1 MVYDWKNL
9 FNEKNRKGFLVTDVE
24 AKYYT
29 AEQLAGKIVDNSS
42 DWIPEDFR
50 SGHSLVYSSPA
61 TLAFNSPGAEG
72 FGVKRAALSVPE
84 SIELIVSPRCC
95 GHMSTDLPGGRDVNE
110 RLFFMELSEIDLVT
124 GRYLKKIPAE
134 VEKAI
139 QARIDAGFSK
149 PKAVLLVFT
158 CVDALLGTDMDAM
171 ASACEK
177 KTGVRVVSAPMFALT
192 REGMNPPMVQVR
204 RSIFSL
210 LEKRKRN
217 PHAVN
222 VLGSFGGLDSKSM
235 AELHKILATAGIT
248 TIRTVADCSSYEEFQ
263 KMAEANFNIVIDQE
277 ARAAADDMEKRL
289 GIGYIELQRFYG
301 KDRIT
306 SQYKAF
312 LKAIGVEDAGVI
324 SDAEGLISHADCAAL
339 ASNDDSNT
347 RVSFE
352 NPENLN
358 SENASV
364 DFSGKT
370 FAIGECAN
378 AMPVELALAL
388 LEYGGKVSE
397 VFCTLSQRDA
407 WYILQISQRS
417 PKTRFYFNQHPSMI
431 GFKPDSDVDICIGR
445 DACWYYKDEPVRKI
459 TANRDRQPFGFAAV
473 EELFKEISDGNVQR
487 SEEIFSEASDV
498 RGQNS
503 DGISAGILDCNR
515 KNSDEAAG
523 GDSFEEKRSHL
534 ETTPWDKH
542 HLENIADQ
550 SGAVSVVFPMDSLT
564 VIIDAGGCT
573 GNICGFDE
581 PRWFS
586 QKAMIFSAGL
596 RDMDAIM
603 GRDRDLVRKI
613 KEAAELLHP
622 SFITLIGTPVPSVIG
637 TDYAGLKHEIEK
649 QTGIPVAAVN
659 TNGMDG
665 REKGI
670 GKAKEA
676 LKEIF

>member
-9 FNEKNRKGFLVTDVE
+9 FNEKNRKGFFVTDVE

-29 AEQLAGKIVDNSS
+29 AEQLAGRIMDNSS

-134 VEKAI
+134 AEKAI
-139 QARIDAGFSK
+139 LARIDAGFTK

-158 CVDALLGTDMDAM
+158 CVDALLGTDMDVM

-222 VLGSFGGLDSKSM
+222 VLGSFGGLDSESM

-459 TANRDRQPFGFAAV
+459 TANRDRQSFGFAAV
-473 EELFKEISDGNVQR
+473 VELFKEISDGN
-487 SEEIFSEASDV
+487 
-498 RGQNS
+498 
-503 DGISAGILDCNR
+503 L
-515 KNSDEAAG
+515 
-523 GDSFEEKRSHL
+523 SHL
-534 ETTPWDKH
+534 ETTPWSEH
-542 HLENIADQ
+542 QLENISDQ

-603 GRDRDLVRKI
+603 GRDRELVRKI

>member
-9 FNEKNRKGFLVTDVE
+9 FNEKNRKGFFVTDVE

-29 AEQLAGKIVDNSS
+29 AEQLAGRIVDNSS

-95 GHMSTDLPGGRDVNE
+95 GHMSADLPGGRDVNE

-139 QARIDAGFSK
+139 LARIDAGFTK

-158 CVDALLGTDMDAM
+158 CVDALLGTDMDVM

-222 VLGSFGGLDSKSM
+222 VLGSFGGFDSESM

-312 LKAIGVEDAGVI
+312 LKAIGVEDAGVF

-473 EELFKEISDGNVQR
+473 GELFKEISDGN
-487 SEEIFSEASDV
+487 
-498 RGQNS
+498 
-503 DGISAGILDCNR
+503 L
-515 KNSDEAAG
+515 
-523 GDSFEEKRSHL
+523 SHL
-534 ETTPWDKH
+534 ETTPWSEH
-542 HLENIADQ
+542 QLENISDQ
-550 SGAVSVVFPMDSLT
+550 SGAVSVVFPLDSLT

-603 GRDRDLVRKI
+603 GRDRELVRKI

-670 GKAKEA
+670 EKAKEA

>member
-9 FNEKNRKGFLVTDVE
+9 FNEKNRKGFFVTDVE

-29 AEQLAGKIVDNSS
+29 AEQLAGRIVDNSS

-139 QARIDAGFSK
+139 LARIDAGFTK

-222 VLGSFGGLDSKSM
+222 VLGSFGGFDSESM

-312 LKAIGVEDAGVI
+312 LKAIGVEDAGVF

-417 PKTRFYFNQHPSMI
+417 PETRFYFNQHPSMI
-431 GFKPDSDVDICIGR
+431 GFKTDSDVDICIGR

-473 EELFKEISDGNVQR
+473 GELFKEISDGN
-487 SEEIFSEASDV
+487 
-498 RGQNS
+498 
-503 DGISAGILDCNR
+503 L
-515 KNSDEAAG
+515 
-523 GDSFEEKRSHL
+523 SHL
-534 ETTPWDKH
+534 ETTPWSEH
-542 HLENIADQ
+542 QLENISDQ
-550 SGAVSVVFPMDSLT
+550 SGAVSVVFPLDSLT

-573 GNICGFDE
+573 GNICGYDE

-603 GRDRDLVRKI
+603 GRDRELVRKI

-659 TNGMDG
+659 TNGMDC

-670 GKAKEA
+670 EKAKEA

>member
-9 FNEKNRKGFLVTDVE
+9 FNEKNRKGFFVTDVE

-29 AEQLAGKIVDNSS
+29 AEQLAGRIVDNSS

-139 QARIDAGFSK
+139 LARIDAGFTK

-158 CVDALLGTDMDAM
+158 CVDALLGTDMDVM

-222 VLGSFGGLDSKSM
+222 VLGSFGGFDSESM

-312 LKAIGVEDAGVI
+312 LKAIGVEDAGVF

-431 GFKPDSDVDICIGR
+431 GFKTDSDVDLCIGR

-473 EELFKEISDGNVQR
+473 GELFKEISDGN
-487 SEEIFSEASDV
+487 
-498 RGQNS
+498 
-503 DGISAGILDCNR
+503 L
-515 KNSDEAAG
+515 
-523 GDSFEEKRSHL
+523 SHL
-534 ETTPWDKH
+534 ETTPWSEH
-542 HLENIADQ
+542 QLENISDQ
-550 SGAVSVVFPMDSLT
+550 SGAVSVVFPLDSLT

-603 GRDRDLVRKI
+603 GRDRELVRKI
-613 KEAAELLHP
+613 EEAAELLHP

-670 GKAKEA
+670 EKAKEA
-676 LKEIF
+676 LKEIFPEKNEEI

>member
-9 FNEKNRKGFLVTDVE
+9 FNEKNRKGFFVTDVE

-29 AEQLAGKIVDNSS
+29 AEQLAGRIVDNSS
-42 DWIPEDFR
+42 GWIPEDFR

-95 GHMSTDLPGGRDVNE
+95 GHMSTDLPGGKDVNE

-124 GRYLKKIPAE
+124 GRYLKKIPGE

-139 QARIDAGFSK
+139 QARIDAGFTK

-171 ASACEK
+171 ASGCEK

-222 VLGSFGGLDSKSM
+222 VLGSFGGLDSESM
-235 AELHKILATAGIT
+235 AELYKILATAGIT

-312 LKAIGVEDAGVI
+312 LKAIGVEDAGVF
-324 SDAEGLISHADCAAL
+324 
-339 ASNDDSNT
+339 SNPSN
-347 RVSFE
+347 
-352 NPENLN
+352 
-358 SENASV
+358 

-431 GFKPDSDVDICIGR
+431 GFKTDSDVDICIGR
-445 DACWYYKDEPVRKI
+445 DACWYYKDAPVRKI

-473 EELFKEISDGNVQR
+473 GELFKEISDGN
-487 SEEIFSEASDV
+487 
-498 RGQNS
+498 
-503 DGISAGILDCNR
+503 L
-515 KNSDEAAG
+515 
-523 GDSFEEKRSHL
+523 SHL
-534 ETTPWDKH
+534 ETTPWSEH
-542 HLENIADQ
+542 QLENISDQ
-550 SGAVSVVFPMDSLT
+550 SGAVSVVFPLDSLT

-603 GRDRDLVRKI
+603 GRDRELVRKI
-613 KEAAELLHP
+613 EEAAELLHP

-670 GKAKEA
+670 EKAKEA

>member
-9 FNEKNRKGFLVTDVE
+9 FNEKNRKGFFVTDVE

-29 AEQLAGKIVDNSS
+29 AEQLAGRIVDNSS

-139 QARIDAGFSK
+139 LARIDAGFTK

-222 VLGSFGGLDSKSM
+222 VLGSFGGFDSESM

-312 LKAIGVEDAGVI
+312 LKAIGVEDAGVF

-417 PKTRFYFNQHPSMI
+417 PETRFYFNQHPSMI
-431 GFKPDSDVDICIGR
+431 GFKTDSDVDICIGR

-473 EELFKEISDGNVQR
+473 GELFKEISDGN
-487 SEEIFSEASDV
+487 
-498 RGQNS
+498 
-503 DGISAGILDCNR
+503 L
-515 KNSDEAAG
+515 
-523 GDSFEEKRSHL
+523 SHL
-534 ETTPWDKH
+534 ETTPWSEH
-542 HLENIADQ
+542 QLENISDQ
-550 SGAVSVVFPMDSLT
+550 SGAVSVVFPLDSLT

-603 GRDRDLVRKI
+603 GRDRELVRKI

>member
-9 FNEKNRKGFLVTDVE
+9 FNEKNRKGFFVTDVE

-29 AEQLAGKIVDNSS
+29 AEQLAGRIVDNSS
-42 DWIPEDFR
+42 GWIPEDFR

-139 QARIDAGFSK
+139 LARIDAGFTK

-222 VLGSFGGLDSKSM
+222 VLGSFGGFDSESM

-312 LKAIGVEDAGVI
+312 LKAIGVEDAGVF

-431 GFKPDSDVDICIGR
+431 GFKTDSDVDICIGR

-473 EELFKEISDGNVQR
+473 GELFKEISDGN
-487 SEEIFSEASDV
+487 
-498 RGQNS
+498 
-503 DGISAGILDCNR
+503 L
-515 KNSDEAAG
+515 
-523 GDSFEEKRSHL
+523 SHL
-534 ETTPWDKH
+534 ETTPWSEH
-542 HLENIADQ
+542 QLENISDQ
-550 SGAVSVVFPMDSLT
+550 SGAVSVVFPLDSLT

-603 GRDRDLVRKI
+603 GRDRELVRKI
-613 KEAAELLHP
+613 EEAAELLHP

-670 GKAKEA
+670 EKAKEA

>member
-9 FNEKNRKGFLVTDVE
+9 FNEKNRKGFFVTDVE

-29 AEQLAGKIVDNSS
+29 AEQLAGRIVDNSS

-139 QARIDAGFSK
+139 LARIDAGFTK

-158 CVDALLGTDMDAM
+158 CVDALLGTDMDVM

-222 VLGSFGGLDSKSM
+222 VLGSFGGFDSESM
-235 AELHKILATAGIT
+235 AELHKILATAGIA

-312 LKAIGVEDAGVI
+312 LKAIEVEDAGVF
-324 SDAEGLISHADCAAL
+324 
-339 ASNDDSNT
+339 SNPSN
-347 RVSFE
+347 
-352 NPENLN
+352 
-358 SENASV
+358 

-417 PKTRFYFNQHPSMI
+417 PETRFYFNQHPSMI
-431 GFKPDSDVDICIGR
+431 GFKTDSDVDICIGR

-473 EELFKEISDGNVQR
+473 GELFKEISDGN
-487 SEEIFSEASDV
+487 
-498 RGQNS
+498 
-503 DGISAGILDCNR
+503 L
-515 KNSDEAAG
+515 
-523 GDSFEEKRSHL
+523 SHL
-534 ETTPWDKH
+534 ETTPWSEH
-542 HLENIADQ
+542 QLENISDQ
-550 SGAVSVVFPMDSLT
+550 SGAVSVVFPLDSLT

-603 GRDRDLVRKI
+603 GRDRELVRKI
-613 KEAAELLHP
+613 EEAAELLHP

-659 TNGMDG
+659 TNGMDC

-670 GKAKEA
+670 EKAKEA

>member
-9 FNEKNRKGFLVTDVE
+9 FNEKNRKGFFVTDVE

-29 AEQLAGKIVDNSS
+29 AEQLAGRIVDNSS
-42 DWIPEDFR
+42 GWIPEDFR

-139 QARIDAGFSK
+139 LARIDAGFTK

-158 CVDALLGTDMDAM
+158 CVDALLGTDMDVM

-222 VLGSFGGLDSKSM
+222 VLGSFGGFDSESM

-312 LKAIGVEDAGVI
+312 LKAIGVEDAGVF

-347 RVSFE
+347 RASFE

-473 EELFKEISDGNVQR
+473 GELFKEISDGN
-487 SEEIFSEASDV
+487 
-498 RGQNS
+498 
-503 DGISAGILDCNR
+503 L
-515 KNSDEAAG
+515 
-523 GDSFEEKRSHL
+523 SHL
-534 ETTPWDKH
+534 ETTPWSEH
-542 HLENIADQ
+542 QLENISDQ
-550 SGAVSVVFPMDSLT
+550 SGAVSVVFPLDSLT

-603 GRDRDLVRKI
+603 GRDRELVRKI

-659 TNGMDG
+659 TNGMDC

-670 GKAKEA
+670 EKAKEA

>member
-9 FNEKNRKGFLVTDVE
+9 FNEKNRKGFFVTDVE

-29 AEQLAGKIVDNSS
+29 AEKLAGRIVDNSS
-42 DWIPEDFR
+42 GWIPEDFR

-139 QARIDAGFSK
+139 LARIDAGFTK

-158 CVDALLGTDMDAM
+158 CVDALLGTDMDVM

-222 VLGSFGGLDSKSM
+222 VLGSFGGFDSESM

-312 LKAIGVEDAGVI
+312 LKAIGVEDAGVF
-324 SDAEGLISHADCAAL
+324 
-339 ASNDDSNT
+339 SNPSN
-347 RVSFE
+347 
-352 NPENLN
+352 
-358 SENASV
+358 

-431 GFKPDSDVDICIGR
+431 GFKTDSDVDICIGR

-473 EELFKEISDGNVQR
+473 GELFKEISDGN
-487 SEEIFSEASDV
+487 
-498 RGQNS
+498 
-503 DGISAGILDCNR
+503 L
-515 KNSDEAAG
+515 
-523 GDSFEEKRSHL
+523 SHL
-534 ETTPWDKH
+534 ETTPWSEH
-542 HLENIADQ
+542 QLENISDQ
-550 SGAVSVVFPMDSLT
+550 SGAVSVVFPLDSLT

-603 GRDRDLVRKI
+603 GRDRELVRKI
-613 KEAAELLHP
+613 EEAAELLHP

-670 GKAKEA
+670 EKAKEA

>member
-9 FNEKNRKGFLVTDVE
+9 FNEKNRKGFFVTDVE

-29 AEQLAGKIVDNSS
+29 AEQLAGRIVDNSS
-42 DWIPEDFR
+42 GWIPEDFR

-139 QARIDAGFSK
+139 LARIDAGFTK

-158 CVDALLGTDMDAM
+158 CVDALLGTDMDVM

-222 VLGSFGGLDSKSM
+222 VLGSFGGFDSESM

-312 LKAIGVEDAGVI
+312 LKAIGVEDAGVF
-324 SDAEGLISHADCAAL
+324 
-339 ASNDDSNT
+339 SNPSN
-347 RVSFE
+347 
-352 NPENLN
+352 
-358 SENASV
+358 

-431 GFKPDSDVDICIGR
+431 GFKTDSDVDICIGR

-473 EELFKEISDGNVQR
+473 GELFKEISDGN
-487 SEEIFSEASDV
+487 
-498 RGQNS
+498 
-503 DGISAGILDCNR
+503 L
-515 KNSDEAAG
+515 
-523 GDSFEEKRSHL
+523 SHL
-534 ETTPWDKH
+534 ETTPWSEH
-542 HLENIADQ
+542 QLENISDQ
-550 SGAVSVVFPMDSLT
+550 SGAVSVVFPLDSLT

-603 GRDRDLVRKI
+603 GRDRELVRKI
-613 KEAAELLHP
+613 EEAAELLHP

-670 GKAKEA
+670 EKAKEA
-676 LKEIF
+676 LKEIFPEKNEEI

>member
-9 FNEKNRKGFLVTDVE
+9 FNEKNRKGFFVTDVE

-29 AEQLAGKIVDNSS
+29 AEQLAGRIVDNSS
-42 DWIPEDFR
+42 GWIPEDFR

-139 QARIDAGFSK
+139 LARIDAGFTK

-158 CVDALLGTDMDAM
+158 CVDALLGTDMDVM

-222 VLGSFGGLDSKSM
+222 VLGSFGGLDSESM
-235 AELHKILATAGIT
+235 AELYKILATAGIA

-312 LKAIGVEDAGVI
+312 LKAIGVEDAGVF

-473 EELFKEISDGNVQR
+473 GELFKEISDGN
-487 SEEIFSEASDV
+487 
-498 RGQNS
+498 
-503 DGISAGILDCNR
+503 L
-515 KNSDEAAG
+515 
-523 GDSFEEKRSHL
+523 SHL
-534 ETTPWDKH
+534 ETTPWSEH
-542 HLENIADQ
+542 QLENISDQ
-550 SGAVSVVFPMDSLT
+550 SGAVSVVFPLDSLT

-603 GRDRDLVRKI
+603 GRDRELVRKI

-659 TNGMDG
+659 TNGMDC

-670 GKAKEA
+670 EKAKEA

>member
-9 FNEKNRKGFLVTDVE
+9 FNEKNRKGFFVTDVE

-29 AEQLAGKIVDNSS
+29 AEQLAGRIVDNSS

-139 QARIDAGFSK
+139 LARIDAGFTK

-222 VLGSFGGLDSKSM
+222 VLGSFGGFDSESM

-312 LKAIGVEDAGVI
+312 LKAIGVEDAGVF

-417 PKTRFYFNQHPSMI
+417 PETRFYFNQHPSMI
-431 GFKPDSDVDICIGR
+431 GFKTDSDVDICIGR

-473 EELFKEISDGNVQR
+473 GELFKEISDGN
-487 SEEIFSEASDV
+487 
-498 RGQNS
+498 
-503 DGISAGILDCNR
+503 L
-515 KNSDEAAG
+515 
-523 GDSFEEKRSHL
+523 SHL
-534 ETTPWDKH
+534 ETTPWSEH
-542 HLENIADQ
+542 QLENISDQ
-550 SGAVSVVFPMDSLT
+550 SGAVSVVFPLDSLT

-581 PRWFS
+581 PRWVS

-603 GRDRDLVRKI
+603 GRDRELVRKI

-670 GKAKEA
+670 EKAKEA

>member
-1 MVYDWKNL
+1 VVYDWKNL
-9 FNEKNRKGFLVTDVE
+9 FNEKNRKGFFVTDVE

-29 AEQLAGKIVDNSS
+29 AEQLAGRIVDNSS
-42 DWIPEDFR
+42 GWIPEDFR

-139 QARIDAGFSK
+139 LARIDAGFTK

-158 CVDALLGTDMDAM
+158 CVDALLGTDMDVM

-222 VLGSFGGLDSKSM
+222 VLGSFGGFDSESM

-312 LKAIGVEDAGVI
+312 LKAIGVEDAGVF

-347 RVSFE
+347 RASFE

-473 EELFKEISDGNVQR
+473 GELFKEISDGN
-487 SEEIFSEASDV
+487 
-498 RGQNS
+498 
-503 DGISAGILDCNR
+503 L
-515 KNSDEAAG
+515 
-523 GDSFEEKRSHL
+523 SHL
-534 ETTPWDKH
+534 ETTPWSEH
-542 HLENIADQ
+542 QLENISDQ
-550 SGAVSVVFPMDSLT
+550 SGAVSVVFPLDSLT

-603 GRDRDLVRKI
+603 GRDRELVRKI

-659 TNGMDG
+659 TNGMDC

-670 GKAKEA
+670 EKAKEA

>member
-1 MVYDWKNL
+1 M
-9 FNEKNRKGFLVTDVE
+9 
-24 AKYYT
+24 
-29 AEQLAGKIVDNSS
+29 DNSS
-42 DWIPEDFR
+42 GWIPEDFR

-139 QARIDAGFSK
+139 LARIDAGFTK

-158 CVDALLGTDMDAM
+158 CVDALLGTDMDVM

-222 VLGSFGGLDSKSM
+222 VLGSFGGFDSESM

-312 LKAIGVEDAGVI
+312 LKAIGVEDAGVF
-324 SDAEGLISHADCAAL
+324 
-339 ASNDDSNT
+339 SNPSN
-347 RVSFE
+347 
-352 NPENLN
+352 
-358 SENASV
+358 

-431 GFKPDSDVDICIGR
+431 GFKTDSDVDICIGR

-473 EELFKEISDGNVQR
+473 GELFKEISDGN
-487 SEEIFSEASDV
+487 
-498 RGQNS
+498 
-503 DGISAGILDCNR
+503 L
-515 KNSDEAAG
+515 
-523 GDSFEEKRSHL
+523 SHL
-534 ETTPWDKH
+534 ETTPWSEH
-542 HLENIADQ
+542 QLENISDQ
-550 SGAVSVVFPMDSLT
+550 SGAVSVVFPLDSLT

-603 GRDRDLVRKI
+603 GRDRELVRKI
-613 KEAAELLHP
+613 EEAAELLHP

-670 GKAKEA
+670 EKAKEA
-676 LKEIF
+676 LKEIFSEKNEEI

>member
-9 FNEKNRKGFLVTDVE
+9 FNEKNRKGFFVTDVE

-29 AEQLAGKIVDNSS
+29 AEQLAGRIVDNSS

-139 QARIDAGFSK
+139 LARIDAGFTK

-158 CVDALLGTDMDAM
+158 CVDALLGTDMDVM

-222 VLGSFGGLDSKSM
+222 VLGSFGGFDSESM

-312 LKAIGVEDAGVI
+312 LKAIGVEDAGVF
-324 SDAEGLISHADCAAL
+324 
-339 ASNDDSNT
+339 SNPSN
-347 RVSFE
+347 
-352 NPENLN
+352 
-358 SENASV
+358 

-473 EELFKEISDGNVQR
+473 GELFKEISDGN
-487 SEEIFSEASDV
+487 
-498 RGQNS
+498 
-503 DGISAGILDCNR
+503 L
-515 KNSDEAAG
+515 
-523 GDSFEEKRSHL
+523 SHL
-534 ETTPWDKH
+534 ETTPWSEH
-542 HLENIADQ
+542 QLENISDQ
-550 SGAVSVVFPMDSLT
+550 SGAVSVVFPLDSLT

-603 GRDRDLVRKI
+603 GRDRELVRKI

-670 GKAKEA
+670 EKAKEA

>member
-9 FNEKNRKGFLVTDVE
+9 FNEKNRKGFFVTDVE

-29 AEQLAGKIVDNSS
+29 AEQLAGRIVDNSS
-42 DWIPEDFR
+42 GWIPEDFR

-139 QARIDAGFSK
+139 LARIDAGFTK

-222 VLGSFGGLDSKSM
+222 VLGSFGGFDSESM

-312 LKAIGVEDAGVI
+312 LKAIGVEDAGVF

-431 GFKPDSDVDICIGR
+431 GFKTDSDVDICIGR

-473 EELFKEISDGNVQR
+473 GELFKEISDGN
-487 SEEIFSEASDV
+487 
-498 RGQNS
+498 
-503 DGISAGILDCNR
+503 L
-515 KNSDEAAG
+515 
-523 GDSFEEKRSHL
+523 SHL
-534 ETTPWDKH
+534 ETTPWSEH
-542 HLENIADQ
+542 QLENISDQ
-550 SGAVSVVFPMDSLT
+550 SGAVSVVFPLDSLT

-603 GRDRDLVRKI
+603 GRDRELVRKI
-613 KEAAELLHP
+613 EEAAELLHP

>member
-1 MVYDWKNL
+1 M
-9 FNEKNRKGFLVTDVE
+9 TDVE

-29 AEQLAGKIVDNSS
+29 AEQLAVRIVDNSS

-72 FGVKRAALSVPE
+72 FGVKRAALCVPE

-235 AELHKILATAGIT
+235 AELHKILATVGIT

-312 LKAIGVEDAGVI
+312 LKAIGVENAGVF
-324 SDAEGLISHADCAAL
+324 
-339 ASNDDSNT
+339 SNPSN
-347 RVSFE
+347 
-352 NPENLN
+352 
-358 SENASV
+358 

-388 LEYGGKVSE
+388 LEYGCEVSE

-407 WYILQISQRS
+407 WYILQIAEKS
-417 PKTRFYFNQHPSMI
+417 PKTRFYFNQHPTMI
-431 GFKPDSDVDICIGR
+431 GFKPDSDIDVCIGR

-473 EELFKEISDGNVQR
+473 EELFKEISDGNVQH
-487 SEEIFSEASDV
+487 SEEIFSEVSDDI
-498 RGQNS
+498 RQNS
-503 DGISAGILDCNR
+503 DEIQFEQTAPNDSV
-515 KNSDEAAG
+515 DENL
-523 GDSFEEKRSHL
+523 SHL
-534 ETTPWDKH
+534 ETTPWSEH
-542 HLENIADQ
+542 QLENMSDQ

-603 GRDRDLVRKI
+603 GRDRELVRKI

>member
-9 FNEKNRKGFLVTDVE
+9 FNEKNRKGFFVTDVE

-29 AEQLAGKIVDNSS
+29 AEQLAGRIVDNSS

-95 GHMSTDLPGGRDVNE
+95 GHMSADLPGGRDVNE

-139 QARIDAGFSK
+139 LARIDAGFTK

-158 CVDALLGTDMDAM
+158 CVDALLGTDMDVM

-222 VLGSFGGLDSKSM
+222 VLGSFGGFDSESM

-312 LKAIGVEDAGVI
+312 LKAIGVEDAGVF

-431 GFKPDSDVDICIGR
+431 GFKTDSDVDICIGR

-473 EELFKEISDGNVQR
+473 GELFKEISDGN
-487 SEEIFSEASDV
+487 
-498 RGQNS
+498 
-503 DGISAGILDCNR
+503 L
-515 KNSDEAAG
+515 
-523 GDSFEEKRSHL
+523 SHL
-534 ETTPWDKH
+534 ETTPWSEH
-542 HLENIADQ
+542 QLENISDQ
-550 SGAVSVVFPMDSLT
+550 SGAVSVVFPLDSLT

-603 GRDRDLVRKI
+603 GRDRELVRKI
-613 KEAAELLHP
+613 EEAAELLHP

-670 GKAKEA
+670 EKAKEA
-676 LKEIF
+676 LKEIFPEKNEEI

>member
-9 FNEKNRKGFLVTDVE
+9 FNEKNRKGFFVTDVE

-29 AEQLAGKIVDNSS
+29 AEQLAGRIVDNSS

-139 QARIDAGFSK
+139 LARIDAGFTK

-158 CVDALLGTDMDAM
+158 CVDALLGTDMDVM

-222 VLGSFGGLDSKSM
+222 VLGSFGGFDSESM

-312 LKAIGVEDAGVI
+312 LKAIGVEDAGVF

-417 PKTRFYFNQHPSMI
+417 PETRFYFNQHPSMI
-431 GFKPDSDVDICIGR
+431 GFKTDSDVDICIGR

-473 EELFKEISDGNVQR
+473 GELFKEISDGN
-487 SEEIFSEASDV
+487 
-498 RGQNS
+498 
-503 DGISAGILDCNR
+503 L
-515 KNSDEAAG
+515 
-523 GDSFEEKRSHL
+523 SHL
-534 ETTPWDKH
+534 ETTPWSEH
-542 HLENIADQ
+542 QLENISDQ
-550 SGAVSVVFPMDSLT
+550 SGAVSVVFPLDSLT

-603 GRDRDLVRKI
+603 GRDRELVRKI

-659 TNGMDG
+659 TNGMDC

>member
-9 FNEKNRKGFLVTDVE
+9 FNEKNRKGFFVTDVE

-29 AEQLAGKIVDNSS
+29 AEQLAGRIVDNSYG
-42 DWIPEDFR
+42 WIPEDFR

-139 QARIDAGFSK
+139 LARIDAGFTK

-158 CVDALLGTDMDAM
+158 CVDALLGTDMDVM

-222 VLGSFGGLDSKSM
+222 VLGSFGGFDSESM

-312 LKAIGVEDAGVI
+312 LKAIGVEDAGVF

-352 NPENLN
+352 NPENLD

-431 GFKPDSDVDICIGR
+431 GFKTDSDVDICIGR

-473 EELFKEISDGNVQR
+473 GELFKEISDGN
-487 SEEIFSEASDV
+487 
-498 RGQNS
+498 
-503 DGISAGILDCNR
+503 L
-515 KNSDEAAG
+515 
-523 GDSFEEKRSHL
+523 SHL
-534 ETTPWDKH
+534 ETTPWSEH
-542 HLENIADQ
+542 QLENISDQ
-550 SGAVSVVFPMDSLT
+550 SGAVSVVFPLDSLT

-603 GRDRDLVRKI
+603 GRDRELVRKI
-613 KEAAELLHP
+613 EEAAELLHP

>member
-9 FNEKNRKGFLVTDVE
+9 FNEKNRKGFFVTDVE

-29 AEQLAGKIVDNSS
+29 AEQLAVRIVDNSS

-95 GHMSTDLPGGRDVNE
+95 GHMSTDLPGGKDVNE

-124 GRYLKKIPAE
+124 GRYLKKIPGE

-139 QARIDAGFSK
+139 QARIDAGFTK

-171 ASACEK
+171 ASGCEK

-210 LEKRKRN
+210 LEKRQRN

-222 VLGSFGGLDSKSM
+222 VLGSFGGLDSESM

-301 KDRIT
+301 NDRIA

-312 LKAIGVEDAGVI
+312 LKAIGVEDAGVF
-324 SDAEGLISHADCAAL
+324 
-339 ASNDDSNT
+339 SNPSN
-347 RVSFE
+347 
-352 NPENLN
+352 
-358 SENASV
+358 

-431 GFKPDSDVDICIGR
+431 GFKTDSDVDICIGR

-473 EELFKEISDGNVQR
+473 GELFKEISDGN
-487 SEEIFSEASDV
+487 
-498 RGQNS
+498 
-503 DGISAGILDCNR
+503 L
-515 KNSDEAAG
+515 
-523 GDSFEEKRSHL
+523 SHL
-534 ETTPWDKH
+534 ETIPWSEH
-542 HLENIADQ
+542 QLENISDQ
-550 SGAVSVVFPMDSLT
+550 SGAVSVVFPLDSLT

-603 GRDRDLVRKI
+603 GRDRELVRKI

>member
-9 FNEKNRKGFLVTDVE
+9 FNEKNRKGFFVTDVE

-29 AEQLAGKIVDNSS
+29 AEQLAGRIVDNSS
-42 DWIPEDFR
+42 GWIPEDFR

-139 QARIDAGFSK
+139 LARIDAGFTK

-158 CVDALLGTDMDAM
+158 CVDALLGTDMDVM

-222 VLGSFGGLDSKSM
+222 VLGSFGGLDSESM

-312 LKAIGVEDAGVI
+312 LKAIGVEDAGVF

-417 PKTRFYFNQHPSMI
+417 PETRFYFNQHPSMI
-431 GFKPDSDVDICIGR
+431 GFKTDSDVDICIGR

-473 EELFKEISDGNVQR
+473 GELFKEISDGN
-487 SEEIFSEASDV
+487 
-498 RGQNS
+498 
-503 DGISAGILDCNR
+503 L
-515 KNSDEAAG
+515 
-523 GDSFEEKRSHL
+523 SHL
-534 ETTPWDKH
+534 ETTPWSEH
-542 HLENIADQ
+542 QLENISDQ
-550 SGAVSVVFPMDSLT
+550 SGAVSVVFPLDSLT

-603 GRDRDLVRKI
+603 GRDRELVRKI

-659 TNGMDG
+659 TNGMDC

-670 GKAKEA
+670 EKAKEA

>member
-1 MVYDWKNL
+1 M
-9 FNEKNRKGFLVTDVE
+9 TDVE

-29 AEQLAGKIVDNSS
+29 AEQLAERIADNSS

-72 FGVKRAALSVPE
+72 FGVKRAALAVPE

-95 GHMSTDLPGGRDVNE
+95 GHMSTDLPGGRDVND

-124 GRYLKKIPAE
+124 GRYLKKIPGE
-134 VEKAI
+134 VEKAV

-149 PKAVLLVFT
+149 PEAVLLVFT

-171 ASACEK
+171 ASSCEK
-177 KTGVRVVSAPMFALT
+177 KTGVRVVAAPMFALT

-210 LEKRKRN
+210 LEKRQRD

-222 VLGSFGGLDSKSM
+222 VLGSFGGLDPESM
-235 AELHKILATAGIT
+235 AELGKILAPAGIT
-248 TIRTVADCSSYEEFQ
+248 TIRTVADCGSFEEFQ
-263 KMAEANFNIVIDQE
+263 KMAEAGFNIVIDQE

-301 KDRIT
+301 NDRVA
-306 SQYKAF
+306 SQYRAFYKA
-312 LKAIGVEDAGVI
+312 LGI
-324 SDAEGLISHADCAAL
+324 AEK
-339 ASNDDSNT
+339 N
-347 RVSFE
+347 E
-352 NPENLN
+352 NSP
-358 SENASV
+358 
-364 DFSGKT
+364 SGKRAIKDLSDYC

-378 AMPVELALAL
+378 AMPTELALAL
-388 LEYGGKVSE
+388 LEYGSDVSG

-407 WYILQISQRS
+407 WYILQIAERS

-431 GFKPDSDVDICIGR
+431 GFKPDPNVNFCIGR
-445 DACWYYKDEPVRKI
+445 DACWYYKDEPTGKI
-459 TANRDRQPFGFAAV
+459 TANSDRQPFGFAAV
-473 EELFKEISDGNVQR
+473 MKLFEEISA
-487 SEEIFSEASDV
+487 FSGADDAV
-498 RGQNS
+498 
-503 DGISAGILDCNR
+503 L
-515 KNSDEAAG
+515 
-523 GDSFEEKRSHL
+523 SHL
-534 ETTPWDKH
+534 ETTSWDEH
-542 HLENIADQ
+542 HLENISDQ

-586 QKAMIFSAGL
+586 HKAMIFSAGL

-603 GRDRDLVRKI
+603 GRDKELIRKI
-613 KEAAELLHP
+613 KEAAEILHP

-649 QTGIPVAAVN
+649 QTGIPVAAVS
-659 TNGMDG
+659 TNGMED

-670 GKAKEA
+670 EKAKEA
-676 LKEIF
+676 LREIFPEKRI

>member
-1 MVYDWKNL
+1 M
-9 FNEKNRKGFLVTDVE
+9 TDVE

-29 AEQLAGKIVDNSS
+29 AEQLAVRIVDNSS

-72 FGVKRAALSVPE
+72 FGVKRAALCVPE

-95 GHMSTDLPGGRDVNE
+95 GHMSTDLPGGKDVNE
-110 RLFFMELSEIDLVT
+110 RLFFMELNEIDLVT

-177 KTGVRVVSAPMFALT
+177 KSGVRVVSAPMFALT

-210 LEKRKRN
+210 LEKRQRN

-222 VLGSFGGLDSKSM
+222 VLGSFGGLDSESM

-263 KMAEANFNIVIDQE
+263 KMAEANFNIVINQE

-301 KDRIT
+301 NDRIA
-306 SQYKAF
+306 SQYRAF
-312 LKAIGVEDAGVI
+312 LKAIGVEDAGVF
-324 SDAEGLISHADCAAL
+324 
-339 ASNDDSNT
+339 SNPSN
-347 RVSFE
+347 
-352 NPENLN
+352 
-358 SENASV
+358 

-473 EELFKEISDGNVQR
+473 GELFKEISDGN
-487 SEEIFSEASDV
+487 
-498 RGQNS
+498 
-503 DGISAGILDCNR
+503 L
-515 KNSDEAAG
+515 
-523 GDSFEEKRSHL
+523 SHL
-534 ETTPWDKH
+534 ETTPWSEH
-542 HLENIADQ
+542 QLENISDQ
-550 SGAVSVVFPMDSLT
+550 SGAVSVVFPLDSLT

-603 GRDRDLVRKI
+603 GRDRELVRKI

-659 TNGMDG
+659 TNGMDC

-670 GKAKEA
+670 EKAKEA
-676 LKEIF
+676 LKEIFPEKNEEI

>member
-1 MVYDWKNL
+1 VVYDWKNL
-9 FNEKNRKGFLVTDVE
+9 FKEKNRKGFFVTDVE

-29 AEQLAGKIVDNSS
+29 AEQLAGRIVGNSS

-139 QARIDAGFSK
+139 QARIDAGFCK

-210 LEKRKRN
+210 LEKRQRN

-222 VLGSFGGLDSKSM
+222 VLGSFGGLDSESM

-301 KDRIT
+301 NDRIA
-306 SQYKAF
+306 SQYRAF
-312 LKAIGVEDAGVI
+312 LKAIGVEDSSVI
-324 SDAEGLISHADCAAL
+324 SDAEGLISHADCAEL
-339 ASNDDSNT
+339 ASNDDSNP
-347 RVSFE
+347 RASVE
-352 NPENLN
+352 NPENSSAENLN
-358 SENASV
+358 SENTSA

-388 LEYGGKVSE
+388 LEYGCEVSE
-397 VFCTLSQRDA
+397 VFCALSQRDA
-407 WYILQISQRS
+407 WYILQIAQKS
-417 PKTRFYFNQHPSMI
+417 PKTRFYFNQHPTMI
-431 GFKPDSDVDICIGR
+431 GFKPDPDVDICIGR

-473 EELFKEISDGNVQR
+473 EELFKVISDRNVQH
-487 SEEIFSEASDV
+487 SDDIFSEMSDD
-498 RGQNS
+498 RRQNS
-503 DGISAGILDCNR
+503 DEIQSEHTGSND
-515 KNSDEAAG
+515 SVDENL
-523 GDSFEEKRSHL
+523 SQL
-534 ETTPWDKH
+534 ETTPWSEH
-542 HLENIADQ
+542 QLENISDQ

-603 GRDRDLVRKI
+603 GRDKELVRKI

-670 GKAKEA
+670 EKAKKA
-676 LKEIF
+676 LKGIFPEKD

>member
-9 FNEKNRKGFLVTDVE
+9 FNEKNRKGFFVTDVE

-29 AEQLAGKIVDNSS
+29 AEQLAGRIVDNSS
-42 DWIPEDFR
+42 GWIPEDFR

-139 QARIDAGFSK
+139 LARIDAGFTK

-158 CVDALLGTDMDAM
+158 CVDALLGTDMDVM

-222 VLGSFGGLDSKSM
+222 VLGSFGGFDSESM

-312 LKAIGVEDAGVI
+312 LKAIGVEDAGVF

-397 VFCTLSQRDA
+397 VFCSLSQRDA

-431 GFKPDSDVDICIGR
+431 GFKTDSDVDICIGR
-445 DACWYYKDEPVRKI
+445 DACWYYTDEPVRKI

-473 EELFKEISDGNVQR
+473 GELFKEISDGN
-487 SEEIFSEASDV
+487 
-498 RGQNS
+498 
-503 DGISAGILDCNR
+503 L
-515 KNSDEAAG
+515 
-523 GDSFEEKRSHL
+523 SHL
-534 ETTPWDKH
+534 ETTPWSEH
-542 HLENIADQ
+542 QLENISDQ
-550 SGAVSVVFPMDSLT
+550 SGAVSVVFPLDSLT

-603 GRDRDLVRKI
+603 GRDRELVRKI
-613 KEAAELLHP
+613 EEAAELLHP

-670 GKAKEA
+670 EKAKEA
-676 LKEIF
+676 LKEIFPEKNEEI

>member
-9 FNEKNRKGFLVTDVE
+9 FNEKNRKGFFVTDVE

-29 AEQLAGKIVDNSS
+29 AEQLAGRIVDNSS
-42 DWIPEDFR
+42 GWIPEDFR

-139 QARIDAGFSK
+139 LARIDAGFTK

-158 CVDALLGTDMDAM
+158 CVDALLGTDMDVM

-222 VLGSFGGLDSKSM
+222 VLGSFGGFDSESM

-312 LKAIGVEDAGVI
+312 LKAIGVEDAGVF
-324 SDAEGLISHADCAAL
+324 
-339 ASNDDSNT
+339 SNPSN
-347 RVSFE
+347 
-352 NPENLN
+352 
-358 SENASV
+358 

-473 EELFKEISDGNVQR
+473 GELFKEISDGN
-487 SEEIFSEASDV
+487 
-498 RGQNS
+498 
-503 DGISAGILDCNR
+503 L
-515 KNSDEAAG
+515 
-523 GDSFEEKRSHL
+523 SHL
-534 ETTPWDKH
+534 ETTPWSEH
-542 HLENIADQ
+542 QLENISDQ
-550 SGAVSVVFPMDSLT
+550 SGAVSVVFPLDSLT

-603 GRDRDLVRKI
+603 GRDRELVRKI

-670 GKAKEA
+670 EKAKEA

>member
-9 FNEKNRKGFLVTDVE
+9 FNEKNRKGFFVTDVE

-29 AEQLAGKIVDNSS
+29 AEQLAGRIVDNSS

-139 QARIDAGFSK
+139 LARIDAGFTK

-158 CVDALLGTDMDAM
+158 CVDALLGTDMDVM

-192 REGMNPPMVQVR
+192 RAGMNPPMVQVR

-222 VLGSFGGLDSKSM
+222 VLGSFGGFDSESM

-312 LKAIGVEDAGVI
+312 LKAIGVEDAGVF

-431 GFKPDSDVDICIGR
+431 GFKTDSDVDICIGR

-473 EELFKEISDGNVQR
+473 GELFKEISDGN
-487 SEEIFSEASDV
+487 
-498 RGQNS
+498 
-503 DGISAGILDCNR
+503 L
-515 KNSDEAAG
+515 
-523 GDSFEEKRSHL
+523 SHL
-534 ETTPWDKH
+534 ETTPWSEH
-542 HLENIADQ
+542 QLENISDQ
-550 SGAVSVVFPMDSLT
+550 SGAVSVVFPLDSLT

-603 GRDRDLVRKI
+603 GRDRELVRKI
-613 KEAAELLHP
+613 EEAAELLHP

-670 GKAKEA
+670 EKAKEA
-676 LKEIF
+676 LKEICPEKNEEI

>member
-1 MVYDWKNL
+1 M
-9 FNEKNRKGFLVTDVE
+9 TDVE

-29 AEQLAGKIVDNSS
+29 AEQLAVRIVDNSS

-72 FGVKRAALSVPE
+72 FGVKRAALCVPE

-95 GHMSTDLPGGRDVNE
+95 GHMSTDLPGGKDVNE
-110 RLFFMELSEIDLVT
+110 RLFFMELNEIDLVT

-171 ASACEK
+171 ASGCEK

-222 VLGSFGGLDSKSM
+222 VLGSFGGLDSESM
-235 AELHKILATAGIT
+235 AELYKILATAGIA

-312 LKAIGVEDAGVI
+312 LKAIGVEDAGVF

-473 EELFKEISDGNVQR
+473 GELFKEISDGN
-487 SEEIFSEASDV
+487 
-498 RGQNS
+498 
-503 DGISAGILDCNR
+503 L
-515 KNSDEAAG
+515 
-523 GDSFEEKRSHL
+523 SHL
-534 ETTPWDKH
+534 ETTPWSEH
-542 HLENIADQ
+542 QLENISDQ
-550 SGAVSVVFPMDSLT
+550 SGAVSVVFPLDSLT

-603 GRDRDLVRKI
+603 GRDRELVRKI

-670 GKAKEA
+670 EKAREA

>member
-9 FNEKNRKGFLVTDVE
+9 FNEKNRKGFFVTDVE

-29 AEQLAGKIVDNSS
+29 AEQLAGRIVDNSS
-42 DWIPEDFR
+42 GWIPEDFR

-139 QARIDAGFSK
+139 LARIDAGFTK

-158 CVDALLGTDMDAM
+158 CVDALLGTDMDVM

-222 VLGSFGGLDSKSM
+222 VLGSFGGFDSESM

-312 LKAIGVEDAGVI
+312 LKAIGVEDAGVF
-324 SDAEGLISHADCAAL
+324 
-339 ASNDDSNT
+339 SNPSN
-347 RVSFE
+347 
-352 NPENLN
+352 
-358 SENASV
+358 

-431 GFKPDSDVDICIGR
+431 GFKTDSDVDICIGR

-473 EELFKEISDGNVQR
+473 GELFKEISDGN
-487 SEEIFSEASDV
+487 
-498 RGQNS
+498 
-503 DGISAGILDCNR
+503 L
-515 KNSDEAAG
+515 
-523 GDSFEEKRSHL
+523 SHL
-534 ETTPWDKH
+534 ETTPWSEH
-542 HLENIADQ
+542 QLENISDQ
-550 SGAVSVVFPMDSLT
+550 SGAVSVVFPLDSLT

-603 GRDRDLVRKI
+603 GRDRELVRKI
-613 KEAAELLHP
+613 EEAAELLHP

-676 LKEIF
+676 LKEIFPEKNEEI

>member
-9 FNEKNRKGFLVTDVE
+9 FNEKNRKGFFVTDVE

-29 AEQLAGKIVDNSS
+29 AEQLAGRIVDNSS
-42 DWIPEDFR
+42 GWIPEDFR

-139 QARIDAGFSK
+139 LARIDAGFTK

-158 CVDALLGTDMDAM
+158 CVDALLGTDMDVM

-222 VLGSFGGLDSKSM
+222 VLGSFGGFDSESM

-312 LKAIGVEDAGVI
+312 LKAIGVEDAGVF

-431 GFKPDSDVDICIGR
+431 GFKTDSDVDICIGR

-473 EELFKEISDGNVQR
+473 GELFKEISDGN
-487 SEEIFSEASDV
+487 
-498 RGQNS
+498 
-503 DGISAGILDCNR
+503 L
-515 KNSDEAAG
+515 
-523 GDSFEEKRSHL
+523 SHL
-534 ETTPWDKH
+534 ETTPWSEH
-542 HLENIADQ
+542 QLENISDQ
-550 SGAVSVVFPMDSLT
+550 SGAVSVVFPLDSLT

-603 GRDRDLVRKI
+603 GRDRELVRKI
-613 KEAAELLHP
+613 EEAAELLHP

-670 GKAKEA
+670 EKAKEA
-676 LKEIF
+676 LKEIFPEKNEEI

>member
-1 MVYDWKNL
+1 M
-9 FNEKNRKGFLVTDVE
+9 TDVE

-29 AEQLAGKIVDNSS
+29 AEQLAVRIVDNSS

-72 FGVKRAALSVPE
+72 FGVKRAALCVPE

-95 GHMSTDLPGGRDVNE
+95 GHMSTDLPGGKDVNE
-110 RLFFMELSEIDLVT
+110 RLFFMELNEIDLVT

-177 KTGVRVVSAPMFALT
+177 KSGVRVVSAPMFALT

-210 LEKRKRN
+210 LEKRQRN

-222 VLGSFGGLDSKSM
+222 VLGSFGGLDSESM

-301 KDRIT
+301 NDRIA

-312 LKAIGVEDAGVI
+312 LKAIGVEDSSVI
-324 SDAEGLISHADCAAL
+324 SDAEGLISHADCAKL
-339 ASNDDSNT
+339 ASNDDSNP
-347 RVSFE
+347 RASVE
-352 NPENLN
+352 NPENSSVDNLN
-358 SENASV
+358 SENASA
-364 DFSGKT
+364 DISGKT
-370 FAIGECAN
+370 FAVGECAN
-378 AMPVELALAL
+378 AMPVELALTL
-388 LEYGGKVSE
+388 LEYGCEVSE

-417 PKTRFYFNQHPSMI
+417 PRTRFYFNQHPTMI
-431 GFKPDSDVDICIGR
+431 GFKPNPDVDICIGR
-445 DACWYYKDEPVRKI
+445 DACWYYKDAPVRKI

-473 EELFKEISDGNVQR
+473 GELFEEISDRNVR
-487 SEEIFSEASDV
+487 HSDEIFSEVSDDI
-498 RGQNS
+498 RQN
-503 DGISAGILDCNR
+503 A
-515 KNSDEAAG
+515 DEIQSEHTAAN
-523 GDSFEEKRSHL
+523 DSVDENLSQL
-534 ETTPWDKH
+534 ETTPWSEH
-542 HLENIADQ
+542 QLENISDQ

-603 GRDRDLVRKI
+603 GRDRELVRKI

-665 REKGI
+665 REKGVE
-670 GKAKEA
+670 KAKEA
-676 LKEIF
+676 LKDIFPEKSEVV

>member
-9 FNEKNRKGFLVTDVE
+9 FNEKNRKGFFVTDVE

-29 AEQLAGKIVDNSS
+29 AEQLAGRIVDNSS
-42 DWIPEDFR
+42 GWIPEDFR

-139 QARIDAGFSK
+139 LARIDAGFTK

-158 CVDALLGTDMDAM
+158 CVDALLGTDMDVM

-222 VLGSFGGLDSKSM
+222 VLGSFGGFDSESM

-312 LKAIGVEDAGVI
+312 LKAIGVEDAGVF
-324 SDAEGLISHADCAAL
+324 
-339 ASNDDSNT
+339 SNPSN
-347 RVSFE
+347 
-352 NPENLN
+352 
-358 SENASV
+358 

-473 EELFKEISDGNVQR
+473 GELFKEISDGN
-487 SEEIFSEASDV
+487 
-498 RGQNS
+498 
-503 DGISAGILDCNR
+503 L
-515 KNSDEAAG
+515 
-523 GDSFEEKRSHL
+523 SHL
-534 ETTPWDKH
+534 ETTPWSEH
-542 HLENIADQ
+542 QLENISDQ
-550 SGAVSVVFPMDSLT
+550 SGAVSVVFPLDSLT

-603 GRDRDLVRKI
+603 GRDRELVRKI

-659 TNGMDG
+659 TNGMDC

-670 GKAKEA
+670 EKAKEA

>member
-1 MVYDWKNL
+1 M
-9 FNEKNRKGFLVTDVE
+9 TDVE

-29 AEQLAGKIVDNSS
+29 AEQLAVRIVDNSS

-72 FGVKRAALSVPE
+72 FGVKRAALCVPE

-95 GHMSTDLPGGRDVNE
+95 GHMSTDLPGGKDVNE
-110 RLFFMELSEIDLVT
+110 RLFFMELNEIDLVT

-177 KTGVRVVSAPMFALT
+177 KSGVRVVSAPMFALT

-210 LEKRKRN
+210 LEKRQRN

-222 VLGSFGGLDSKSM
+222 VLGSFGGLDSESM

-301 KDRIT
+301 NDRIA

-312 LKAIGVEDAGVI
+312 LKAIGVEDSSVI
-324 SDAEGLISHADCAAL
+324 SDAEGLISHADCAKL
-339 ASNDDSNT
+339 ASNDDSNP
-347 RVSFE
+347 RASVE
-352 NPENLN
+352 NPENSSVDNLN
-358 SENASV
+358 SENASA
-364 DFSGKT
+364 DISGKT
-370 FAIGECAN
+370 FAVGECAN
-378 AMPVELALAL
+378 AMPVELALTL
-388 LEYGGKVSE
+388 LEYGCEVSE

-417 PKTRFYFNQHPSMI
+417 PRTRFYFNQHPTMI
-431 GFKPDSDVDICIGR
+431 GFKPNPDVDICIGR
-445 DACWYYKDEPVRKI
+445 DACWYYKDAPVRKI
-459 TANRDRQPFGFAAV
+459 TA
-473 EELFKEISDGNVQR
+473 
-487 SEEIFSEASDV
+487 
-498 RGQNS
+498 
-503 DGISAGILDCNR
+503 
-515 KNSDEAAG
+515 
-523 GDSFEEKRSHL
+523 
-534 ETTPWDKH
+534 
-542 HLENIADQ
+542 
-550 SGAVSVVFPMDSLT
+550 
-564 VIIDAGGCT
+564 
-573 GNICGFDE
+573 
-581 PRWFS
+581 
-586 QKAMIFSAGL
+586 
-596 RDMDAIM
+596 
-603 GRDRDLVRKI
+603 
-613 KEAAELLHP
+613 
-622 SFITLIGTPVPSVIG
+622 
-637 TDYAGLKHEIEK
+637 
-649 QTGIPVAAVN
+649 
-659 TNGMDG
+659 
-665 REKGI
+665 
-670 GKAKEA
+670 
-676 LKEIF
+676 

>member
-9 FNEKNRKGFLVTDVE
+9 FNEKNRKGFFVTDVE

-29 AEQLAGKIVDNSS
+29 AEQLAGRIVDNSS

-139 QARIDAGFSK
+139 LARIDAGFTK

-158 CVDALLGTDMDAM
+158 CVDALLGTDMDVM

-222 VLGSFGGLDSKSM
+222 VLGSFGGFDSESM

-312 LKAIGVEDAGVI
+312 LKAIGVEDAGVF

-431 GFKPDSDVDICIGR
+431 GFKTDSDVDICIGR

-473 EELFKEISDGNVQR
+473 GELFKEISDGN
-487 SEEIFSEASDV
+487 
-498 RGQNS
+498 
-503 DGISAGILDCNR
+503 L
-515 KNSDEAAG
+515 
-523 GDSFEEKRSHL
+523 SHL
-534 ETTPWDKH
+534 ETTPWSEH
-542 HLENIADQ
+542 QLENISDQ
-550 SGAVSVVFPMDSLT
+550 SGAVSVVFPLDSLT

-603 GRDRDLVRKI
+603 GRDRELVRKI
-613 KEAAELLHP
+613 EEAAELLHP

>member
-9 FNEKNRKGFLVTDVE
+9 FNEKNRKGFFVTDVE

-29 AEQLAGKIVDNSS
+29 AEQLAGRIVDNSS

-95 GHMSTDLPGGRDVNE
+95 GHMSTDLPGGKDVNE

-139 QARIDAGFSK
+139 LARIDAGFSK

-158 CVDALLGTDMDAM
+158 CVDALLGTDMDVM

-222 VLGSFGGLDSKSM
+222 VLGSFGGFDSESM

-312 LKAIGVEDAGVI
+312 LKAIGVEDAGVF

-431 GFKPDSDVDICIGR
+431 GFKTDSDVDICIGR

-473 EELFKEISDGNVQR
+473 GELFKEISDGN
-487 SEEIFSEASDV
+487 
-498 RGQNS
+498 
-503 DGISAGILDCNR
+503 L
-515 KNSDEAAG
+515 
-523 GDSFEEKRSHL
+523 SHL
-534 ETTPWDKH
+534 ETTPWSEH
-542 HLENIADQ
+542 QLENISDQ
-550 SGAVSVVFPMDSLT
+550 SGAVSVVFPLDSLT

-603 GRDRDLVRKI
+603 GRDRELVRKI
-613 KEAAELLHP
+613 EEAAELLHP

>member
-1 MVYDWKNL
+1 M
-9 FNEKNRKGFLVTDVE
+9 TDVE

-29 AEQLAGKIVDNSS
+29 AEQLAGRIVDNSS
-42 DWIPEDFR
+42 GWIPEDFR

-139 QARIDAGFSK
+139 LARIDAGFSK

-158 CVDALLGTDMDAM
+158 CVDALLGTDMDVM

-222 VLGSFGGLDSKSM
+222 VLGSFGGFDSESM

-312 LKAIGVEDAGVI
+312 LKAIGVEDAGVF
-324 SDAEGLISHADCAAL
+324 
-339 ASNDDSNT
+339 SNPSN
-347 RVSFE
+347 
-352 NPENLN
+352 
-358 SENASV
+358 

-431 GFKPDSDVDICIGR
+431 GFKTDSDVDICIGR

-473 EELFKEISDGNVQR
+473 GELFKEISDGN
-487 SEEIFSEASDV
+487 
-498 RGQNS
+498 
-503 DGISAGILDCNR
+503 L
-515 KNSDEAAG
+515 
-523 GDSFEEKRSHL
+523 SHL
-534 ETTPWDKH
+534 ETTPWSEH
-542 HLENIADQ
+542 QLENISDQ
-550 SGAVSVVFPMDSLT
+550 SGAVSVVFPLDSLT

-603 GRDRDLVRKI
+603 GRDRELVRKI
-613 KEAAELLHP
+613 EEAAELLHP

-670 GKAKEA
+670 EKAKEA
-676 LKEIF
+676 LKEIFPEKNEEI